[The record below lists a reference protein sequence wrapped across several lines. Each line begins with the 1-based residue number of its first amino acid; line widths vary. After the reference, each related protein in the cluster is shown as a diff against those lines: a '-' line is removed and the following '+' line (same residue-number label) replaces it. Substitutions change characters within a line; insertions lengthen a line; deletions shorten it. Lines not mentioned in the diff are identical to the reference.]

1 MRYSDHNMIH
11 LESPDHLTDQAF
23 MDLCQAN
30 PLLRL
35 ERTADGE
42 VEAMSPSGTESGCR
56 DLDLGGQIGEWNRR
70 TKLGFAFGSSAG
82 FRLPNSAI
90 RSPDASWVERPRYVA
105 LSRAERETFA
115 PLCPDFVVEILSPS
129 DDRITLQTKLR
140 EYISQGARLG
150 WLIDPFQREVEI
162 YRPGQEAELLS
173 RPATL
178 SGEDVLPG
186 LVVDLSEI
194 LNG

>member
-1 MRYSDHNMIH
+1 MRYSDHNMMH
-11 LESPDHLTDQAF
+11 HESADHLTDQAF
-23 MDLCQAN
+23 MNLCQAN

-35 ERTADGE
+35 ERTAGGE
-42 VEAMSPSGTESGCR
+42 VEAMSPSGAKSGYR
-56 DLDLGGQIGEWNRR
+56 NLDLAGQVREWNRKAR
-70 TKLGFAFGSSAG
+70 HGFAFDSSSG

-90 RSPDASWVERPRYVA
+90 RSPDTSWVKNERWIS
-105 LSRAERETFA
+105 LSAEEQEQFA
-115 PLCPDFVVEILSPS
+115 PLCPDFVVEIASPS
-129 DDRITLQTKLR
+129 DEREALRAKLR

-150 WLIDPFQREVEI
+150 WLIDPFLREVEI
-162 YRPGQEAELLS
+162 YRPGQDAELLS
-173 RPATL
+173 SPATL

>member
-1 MRYSDHNMIH
+1 MSITMDLKPILR
-11 LESPDHLTDQAF
+11 LTDEVF
-23 MDLCQAN
+23 MDLCHAN
-30 PLLRL
+30 PTLHL
-35 ERTADGE
+35 ERTADGA
-42 VEAMSPSGTESGCR
+42 VEAMSPAGGRSGNRGVKLAR
-56 DLDLGGQIGEWNRR
+56 QLDYWNDRA
-70 TKLGFAFGSSAG
+70 TPGIVFDSSTG

-90 RSPDASWVERPRYVA
+90 RSPDASWVMKARWDSLTAAQQEQF
-105 LSRAERETFA
+105 L
-115 PLCPDFVVEILSPS
+115 PLCPDFLAEIASPS
-129 DDRITLQTKLR
+129 DDRHALRAKMR

-162 YRPGQEAELLS
+162 YRPEREVELLKQ
-173 RPATL
+173 PVTL

>member
-1 MRYSDHNMIH
+1 MRLSDINTTH
-11 LESPDHLTDQAF
+11 LEAGGHLTDQAF

-30 PLLRL
+30 PSMRL
-35 ERTADGE
+35 ELTAGGE
-42 VEAMSPSGTESGCR
+42 VEAMSPSGFWSG
-56 DLDLGGQIGEWNRR
+56 RR
-70 TKLGFAFGSSAG
+70 NTKLNKQVEVWSDRTRTGEVFDSSTG

-90 RSPDASWVERPRYVA
+90 RSPDLSWVENSKIEGIPIE
-105 LSRAERETFA
+105 SREQFA
-115 PLCPDFVVEILSPS
+115 PLCPDFVVEIASPS
-129 DDRITLQTKLR
+129 DERKALRAKLR

-150 WLIDPFQREVEI
+150 WLIDPFLREVEI
-162 YRPGQEAELLS
+162 YRPGQEAEFLS
-173 RPATL
+173 SPATL

>member
-42 VEAMSPSGTESGCR
+42 VEAMSPSGYQSGER
-56 DLDLGGQIGEWNRR
+56 NGELLLQIATWNKL
-70 TKLGFAFGSSAG
+70 TKLGIVSDSSSG

-90 RSPDASWVERPRYVA
+90 RSPDLAWVERSKVEKLTPEA
-105 LSRAERETFA
+105 REAFA
-115 PLCPDFVVEILSPS
+115 PLCPDFLVEIASPS
-129 DDRITLQTKLR
+129 DDRVALQAKLR

-162 YRPGQEAELLS
+162 YRPEREVELLKQ
-173 RPATL
+173 PVTL

>member
-1 MRYSDHNMIH
+1 M
-11 LESPDHLTDQAF
+11 
-23 MDLCQAN
+23 
-30 PLLRL
+30 LL
-35 ERTADGE
+35 
-42 VEAMSPSGTESGCR
+42 
-56 DLDLGGQIGEWNRR
+56 QIATWNKL
-70 TKLGFAFGSSAG
+70 TKLGIVSDSSSG

-90 RSPDASWVERPRYVA
+90 RSPDLAWVERSKVEKLTPEA
-105 LSRAERETFA
+105 REAFA
-115 PLCPDFVVEILSPS
+115 PLCPDFLVEIASPS
-129 DDRITLQTKLR
+129 DDRVALQAKLR

-162 YRPGQEAELLS
+162 YRPEREVELLKQ
-173 RPATL
+173 PVTL